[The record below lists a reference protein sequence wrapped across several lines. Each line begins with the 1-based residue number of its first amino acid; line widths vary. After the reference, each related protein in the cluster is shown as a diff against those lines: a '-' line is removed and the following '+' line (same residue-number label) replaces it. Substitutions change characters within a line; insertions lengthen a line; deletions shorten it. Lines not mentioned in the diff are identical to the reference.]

1 METAES
7 KILKIFYC
15 YAREDQ
21 ALREKLGYHLEPLR
35 RAELIVSWH
44 DRQIQPG
51 MEWEQ
56 EIQINLDSSD
66 IVLLLVSP
74 AFMSSDY
81 CYSVEMARALQRHE
95 SRVARV
101 IPVILR
107 PVEWKTTIIGQ
118 LQALPS
124 DGKPITLWRNRDKA
138 YQDVTRGLQ
147 DVVKALHNR
156 HEAKD
161 FEERGRVLLENGKY
175 EAALLAFD
183 QAIRLDY
190 YYFLQKA
197 ITLSQL
203 GRNEQALDACNQ
215 ALQLRK
221 HRWAYREKTKILTKL
236 GRQEEAK
243 QAAEETHRLYKERD
257 DFFDELYGPGTVRQI
272 DEKESS

>member
-1 METAES
+1 MLCPRRSGAER
-7 KILKIFYC
+7 KI
-15 YAREDQ
+15 
-21 ALREKLGYHLEPLR
+21 EKHLEPLR

-56 EIQINLDSSD
+56 EIQTNLDSSD

-81 CYSVEMARALQRHE
+81 CYSVEMSRALQRHE

-124 DGKPITLWRNRDKA
+124 DGKPITLWRNRDEA
-138 YQDVTRGLQ
+138 YQDVARGIQ
-147 DVVKALHNR
+147 DVVEAFHNR
-156 HEAKD
+156 QHAKD
-161 FEERGRVLLENGKY
+161 FDERGRVLFENGKY

-183 QAIRLDY
+183 QAIRLDGSDY
-190 YYFLQKA
+190 YYFYQKA
-197 ITLSQL
+197 RTLSRL
-203 GRNEQALDACNQ
+203 GRDEQALDACNQ
-215 ALQLRK
+215 ALQLRE
-221 HRWAYREKTKILTKL
+221 HRWVYKKKTEILTKL
-236 GRQEEAK
+236 GRQEEAR
-243 QAAEETHRLYKERD
+243 QVAEETHRLYKERD
-257 DFFDELYGPGTVRQI
+257 EFFDELYGPGTVQKI
-272 DEKESS
+272 DEKERS